1 MSENAPSSIEIGD
14 AHAPALPVL
23 DEGVA
28 PMDLSAIPNATLN
41 DDGSITLVL
50 DYPQTVNFG
59 SVGQTGAQTA
69 SYESLTFRRLNGAQ
83 FLKLMR
89 RPRMLEAGIAACTG
103 LQEARLALL
112 LDKLDT
118 SDIFAMRAAFEQI
131 MGGMGDGLPD
141 QAEETPD
148 GIKLPLRFPAPDGSG
163 SVHHE
168 LVFHR
173 MNGADLKAIEMAKD
187 LVLPTRMAR
196 STGLVLK
203 AARELFDA
211 MDAADA
217 YDANRVAR
225 FLSSNGRK
233 TGG

>member
-1 MSENAPSSIEIGD
+1 MSENAPTSIAIGD
-14 AHAPALPVL
+14 ALEPALPVL

-28 PMDLSAIPNATLN
+28 PMDVSGIPNATLN
-41 DDGSITLVL
+41 DDGSITLAL
-50 DYPQTVNFG
+50 EYPQTVNFG
-59 SVGQTGAQTA
+59 SVGQAGAQAA
-69 SYESLTFRRLNGAQ
+69 SYDALAFHRLTGAQ

-89 RPRMLEAGIAACTG
+89 RPRMLEAGMAASTG

-141 QAEETPD
+141 HAEETPD

-163 SVHHE
+163 IVHHE

-196 STGLVLK
+196 STGLALK
-203 AARELFDA
+203 VARELFDA

>member
-1 MSENAPSSIEIGD
+1 MTDFGPTSIAIGD
-14 AHAPALPVL
+14 ALAPALPVL

-28 PMDLSAIPNATLN
+28 PMDVSAIPNATLN
-41 DDGSITLVL
+41 DDGSITLLL
-50 DYPQTVNFG
+50 DYPRTVNFG
-59 SVGQTGAQTA
+59 SVGQAGTQAA
-69 SYESLTFRRLNGAQ
+69 SYETLTFRRLTGAQ
-83 FLKLMR
+83 FLKLLR
-89 RPRMLEAGIAACTG
+89 RPRMLEAGMAASTG
-103 LQEARLALL
+103 LQEARMALL
-112 LDKLDT
+112 LDKMDT

-131 MGGMGDGLPD
+131 MGGMGDGLPEH
-141 QAEETPD
+141 AEETPD
-148 GIKLPLRFPAPDGSG
+148 GIVLPLRFPVPDGSG
-163 SVHHE
+163 DVHHD

-173 MNGADLKAIEMAKD
+173 MNGADLKAIEQAKD

-203 AARELFDA
+203 VAREVFDA

-225 FLSSNGRK
+225 FLSSSGRK